1 MNINA
6 VISAFASAFAK
17 VFSIMQQTLFVF
29 AGVDLNGNPYNFEIS
44 LFDLSLAMLLINLLL
59 MAIMPFY
66 DGGEDDD

>member
-6 VISAFASAFAK
+6 VINAFVSAFAK
-17 VFSIMQQTLFVF
+17 VFDIMHETLFIF
-29 AGVDLNGNPYNFEIS
+29 AGFEIS
-44 LFDLSLAMLLINLLL
+44 LFDLSLAMLLINLVL